1 MGSDC
6 VGCVSMVRRQSFQST
21 LPLWGAT
28 GGHMLHIVFLHI
40 SIHAPLVGSDSQ
52 IWELG
57 GGREYFNPRSPCG
70 ERPAEPRPP
79 RFKTEISIHA
89 PLVGSDSG
97 ENLEYQTRALISIH
111 APLVGSDLNPR
122 GCPAPSGISI
132 HASLVGSDLKV
143 PIELILGVISIHA
156 PLVGS
161 DRLGCLGC

>member
-1 MGSDC
+1 
-6 VGCVSMVRRQSFQST
+6 
-21 LPLWGAT
+21 
-28 GGHMLHIVFLHI
+28 MLHIVFLHI

-89 PLVGSDSG
+89 PLVGSD
-97 ENLEYQTRALISIH
+97 
-111 APLVGSDLNPR
+111 
-122 GCPAPSGISI
+122 
-132 HASLVGSDLKV
+132 LKV

>member
-1 MGSDC
+1 M
-6 VGCVSMVRRQSFQST
+6 
-21 LPLWGAT
+21 
-28 GGHMLHIVFLHI
+28 
-40 SIHAPLVGSDSQ
+40 
-52 IWELG
+52 
-57 GGREYFNPRSPCG
+57 
-70 ERPAEPRPP
+70 
-79 RFKTEISIHA
+79 
-89 PLVGSDSG
+89 GSDSG

-132 HASLVGSDLKV
+132 HAPLVGSDLKV